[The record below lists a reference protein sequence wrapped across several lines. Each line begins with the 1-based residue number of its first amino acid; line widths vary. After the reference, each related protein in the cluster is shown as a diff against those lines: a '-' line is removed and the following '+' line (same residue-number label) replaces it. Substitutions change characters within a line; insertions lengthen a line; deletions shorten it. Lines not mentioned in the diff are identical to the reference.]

1 MTETTGTR
9 FRTAVGGFHKGDVA
23 DYIAKTAAAHQAQL
37 DELNKTIAA
46 LTEENE
52 SLRAKLAAINTALAE
67 TDQVPAPEAQ
77 ADQSEPTEAGLYQ
90 QELAAYRRAEA
101 AERLAGQR
109 AKKLYECLDT
119 ICQGAE
125 AQFEAADQAVQQ
137 AAEHILDQLQVL
149 DDAKQQLSEAL
160 GASRQQIA
168 ALDAMSPDPAEV
180 LEVAQ

>member
-37 DELNKTIAA
+37 DELNKTIEA
-46 LTEENE
+46 LNEENE
-52 SLRAKLAAINTALAE
+52 KLRSKLSSIDEALASA
-67 TDQVPAPEAQ
+67 DAAPELTAE
-77 ADQSEPTEAGLYQ
+77 AEPTEAGLYQ

-125 AQFEAADQAVQQ
+125 AQFDAADQAVQQ

-149 DDAKQQLSEAL
+149 DDAKRQLSEAL
-160 GASRQQIA
+160 DASRQQIA

>member
-1 MTETTGTR
+1 
-9 FRTAVGGFHKGDVA
+9 VA

-37 DELNKTIAA
+37 DELNKTIET
-46 LTEENE
+46 LTAENE
-52 SLRAKLAAINTALAE
+52 TLREQLSSIDIALSEADQTPQQVEGAE
-67 TDQVPAPEAQ
+67 T
-77 ADQSEPTEAGLYQ
+77 TETSMYQ

-125 AQFEAADQAVQQ
+125 AQFDAADQAVTQ
-137 AAEHILDQLQVL
+137 AADRILDQLQVL
-149 DDAKQQLSEAL
+149 DDAKRQLSEAL
-160 GASRQQIA
+160 DASRQQIA

>member
-37 DELNKTIAA
+37 NELNKTIEA
-46 LTEENE
+46 LTGENE
-52 SLRAKLAAINTALAE
+52 KLRSKLSSIDEALASA
-67 TDQVPAPEAQ
+67 DAAPEPTEQ
-77 ADQSEPTEAGLYQ
+77 PEPTEAGLYQ

-125 AQFEAADQAVQQ
+125 AQFDAADQAVQQ

-149 DDAKQQLSEAL
+149 DDARQQLSEAL
-160 GASRQQIA
+160 EAARQQIA